1 MSDIIDQISSK
12 WNILPGPAA
21 FRPRGHP
28 ASAYT
33 PLIEKGRPVLQGLLA
48 IDFLA
53 KEVNFYF
60 FLRKR
65 FVLQSIKSSAAFRYE
80 YIFLLFGFFFPLF
93 WRLPNYQFI
102 YNLRFLVGHKQCPNM
117 LVSLRSMYKR
127 FLNVPMKD
135 VGHHTWRW
143 VLLLV

>member
-12 WNILPGPAA
+12 QNILPGPAA

-80 YIFLLFGFFFPLF
+80 YIFLLFGFFFHYFEDFL
-93 WRLPNYQFI
+93 I
-102 YNLRFLVGHKQCPNM
+102 INLYITLGSWLGTSNAQIC
-117 LVSLRSMYKR
+117 
-127 FLNVPMKD
+127 
-135 VGHHTWRW
+135 W
-143 VLLLV
+143 